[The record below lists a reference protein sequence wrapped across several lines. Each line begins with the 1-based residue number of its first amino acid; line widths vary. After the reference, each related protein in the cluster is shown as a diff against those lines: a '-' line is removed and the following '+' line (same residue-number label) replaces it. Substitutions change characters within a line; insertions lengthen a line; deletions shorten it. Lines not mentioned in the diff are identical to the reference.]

1 MTLRIYNTL
10 TGKKEDFIPLQ
21 EKRVGMYVCGVTV
34 YDLCHIGHARSAI
47 VFDTIHRYLRYRGYD
62 ITYVRNFTDIDD
74 KIIRRA
80 NEEGVDCKTI
90 AEKYIN
96 EFNIDMGGLVLER
109 PTVEPKAT
117 DQIPEMI
124 RLISTLVEKGFAYQ
138 SGGDV
143 FFSVERFKDY
153 GKLSKRNLEE
163 MQAGARVEIDE
174 KKENPLDFA
183 LWKASKPGEPS
194 WESPWGKGRP
204 GWHIEC
210 SVMSQKYLGETFDIH
225 GGGRDLIFPHH
236 ENEIAQSEAATGKPF
251 VRYWIHNGF
260 VNINKEKMSKSLGN
274 ILTIKEIL
282 KDWHPEI
289 LRLFFLSHHY
299 RSPVDYSDDSFIE
312 AKSGLDRF
320 YTTLKSIKDE
330 LARVP
335 IPLTGDTPKLPIP
348 LTGDTPKLPIP
359 LTGDTPKLP
368 IPLTGDTPKLP
379 SPLTGDTPKL
389 PIPLTRDTP
398 KLPSPL
404 TGEGKGGG
412 VSVTEVRLAIESFQ
426 SRFEEAMDDD
436 FNTAQALGY
445 FYDLQRHLNSLLD
458 ISKGHPTE
466 DITSLL
472 RKSLKSF
479 SNMGWVFGLFRDD
492 PPKYLDQQKKE
503 GLNRLKLSEEEI
515 LKFIEERNAAR
526 KEKNWKKAD
535 EIRND
540 LLSKGIV
547 LEDTPSGT
555 LWKIK

>member
-1 MTLRIYNTL
+1 MTLRIHNTF
-10 TGKKEDFIPLQ
+10 TGKKEDFVPLH
-21 EKRVGMYVCGVTV
+21 EKKVGLYVCGVTV

-47 VFDTIHRYLRYRGYD
+47 VFDTIYRYFRYRGYD
-62 ITYVRNFTDIDD
+62 VTFVRNFTDIDD

-90 AEKYIN
+90 AEKYIG
-96 EFNIDMGGLVLER
+96 EFNIDMGGLGLEK
-109 PTVEPKAT
+109 PSVEPRAT
-117 DQIPEMI
+117 EHIPEMI
-124 RLISTLVEKGFAYQ
+124 QLISTLIQKGYAYQ
-138 SGGDV
+138 GGGDI

-183 LWKASKPGEPS
+183 LWKSSKTGEPF

-299 RSPVDYSDDSFIE
+299 RSPVDYSEDSFLE

-335 IPLTGDTPKLPIP
+335 
-348 LTGDTPKLPIP
+348 
-359 LTGDTPKLP
+359 
-368 IPLTGDTPKLP
+368 
-379 SPLTGDTPKL
+379 SPLTGETL
-389 PIPLTRDTP
+389 QLSS
-398 KLPSPL
+398 PS

-412 VSVTEVRLAIESFQ
+412 GGGRASVPNECRQAIESFQ
-426 SRFEEAMDDD
+426 IRFEEAMDDD

-445 FYDLQRHLNSLLD
+445 FYELQTHLNSLLSL
-458 ISKGHPTE
+458 SKGNPTE
-466 DITSLL
+466 KIASLL
-472 RKSLKSF
+472 RKGLEYF
-479 SNMGWVFGLFRDD
+479 SSMGWVFGLFRDD
-492 PPKYLDQQKKE
+492 PEKYLDRQKKE
-503 GLNRLKLSEEEI
+503 GLKKLNLSDEEI
-515 LKFIEERNAAR
+515 LRSIEERNAAR
-526 KEKNWKKAD
+526 KEKNWRRAD
-535 EIRND
+535 EIRNN
-540 LLSKGIV
+540 LLSKGII

-555 LWKIK
+555 IWKIK